1 MASLVLCRSFSQTI
15 EHSPYLC
22 LPRFGRTKP
31 IRPMGI
37 GSGWRVIYHFL
48 WRDVVTH
55 CQFLWEFIAEVMTTA
70 LWWNIRLLN
79 FVLNVFHR
87 SPLLKWYWWYWWSR
101 TYSRIEYCFFHTDKP
116 QSWFHTTLIALSLFI
131 MVKYNL
137 HLMFWYMSCIEFI
150 MIDVTLYFINYDVAW
165 LTLNKVSCCQRV
177 PGQLNNAQI
186 YRKTSSISRT
196 KSQSLNVSCI
206 LAQLS
211 SFNPLKPAVELR
223 MKM

>member
-1 MASLVLCRSFSQTI
+1 
-15 EHSPYLC
+15 
-22 LPRFGRTKP
+22 
-31 IRPMGI
+31 MGI

-79 FVLNVFHR
+79 FVPNVFHR
-87 SPLLKWYWWYWWSR
+87 SPLFKWNWWCWRSKTIIGKPIPALR
-101 TYSRIEYCFFHTDKP
+101 TVFHTDIP
-116 QSWFHTTLIALSLFI
+116 QSWLHTTLIPLSLFI
-131 MVKYNL
+131 MVKYIS
-137 HLMFWYMSCIEFI
+137 HLMFWYMSCIELL
-150 MIDVTLYFINYDVAW
+150 MIDVTLYFINYNVAW
-165 LTLNKVSCCQRV
+165 LTLNQVSCCQRV
-177 PGQLNNAQI
+177 LGQLSNAQI
-186 YRKTSSISRT
+186 YRKISSLSRT
-196 KSQSLNVSCI
+196 KSQSLNASCI